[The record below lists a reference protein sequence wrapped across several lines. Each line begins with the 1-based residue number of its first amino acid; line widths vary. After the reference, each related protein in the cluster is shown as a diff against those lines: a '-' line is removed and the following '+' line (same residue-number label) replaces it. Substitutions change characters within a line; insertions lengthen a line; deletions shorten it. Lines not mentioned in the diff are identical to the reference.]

1 MTPEIDLESLN
12 TAHHTLDVDAGDTAV
27 YVLPD
32 VRYAHVALS
41 VTPEAGATYDAE
53 LTLAAPLADTS
64 MMTGWTLLD
73 EGDVQTEGRAW
84 TLSPAVTAVRVT
96 ATAEAVSVR
105 LAFRT

>member
-1 MTPEIDLESLN
+1 MTPEIDLLAGN
-12 TAHHTLDVDAGDTAV
+12 TAHHAFDVDAGDTTV

-41 VTPEAGATYDAE
+41 VTPGAGASYDAE

-64 MMTGWTLLD
+64 MMTGWTHLT
-73 EGDVQTEGRAW
+73 EGDDQTDGRAW

-96 ATAEAVSVR
+96 ATTAAVTVR